1 MAKRRRRLLRDGH
14 RICRQSWRI
23 CLNWAKMCIPFI
35 LNCIAMNLHEY
46 QAKTLLQKYGI
57 PVPRGQVISVAKQ
70 TPTVTSEIDSPAWVV
85 KAQVHAGGR
94 GKAGGVKVVKST
106 AEAQMVASELLGKTL
121 VTYQNAPDGQ
131 PVNQVL
137 IEETLP
143 IARELYL
150 SMLVD
155 RSLERIV
162 VVASSAGGMDIE
174 EIAQVSPEKI
184 LQEVCSP
191 LNGLVDYQA
200 RNLAFKLDLVGDQIA
215 AFSRLL
221 KGLYRLFKENDLALL
236 EINPLIVTTDGKLF
250 ALDCKMSVDDNALYR
265 QKALAEQ
272 RDWSQEDSKE
282 AVAHHAGLNYIALNG
297 NIGCMVNGA
306 GLAMATMDLIKLHGG
321 APANFLDVGGGA
333 TAETVTKAFKIIMAD
348 PNVKAILVNIF
359 GGIMRCDIIAE
370 GIITAVKDVGMQ
382 IPVIVRLE
390 GTNVELGKQ
399 MLQSSGLNIISADG
413 LTDAAKQ
420 AVLSVA

>member
-1 MAKRRRRLLRDGH
+1 MAKRRRGLLRDGR

-70 TPTVTSEIDSPAWVV
+70 TPTVTSEIDSSAWVV